1 MNKITLSATDV
12 AMAKRF
18 NIPLEEYARRVKAT
32 KLESG
37 MRISEAIRTLVT
49 QPVTQ
54 EDRMRVLNK
63 IWQYDIAS
71 MSYKML
77 DDIRQAPND
86 DCIYRV
92 SICPDG
98 VDIICFGMG
107 VDTVHDGHYINA
119 DVLPKWVQERLA
131 VLMMMTY
138 TPPTEE
144 VEGVGRRISRDVYWV
159 YKPDDVM

>member
-1 MNKITLSATDV
+1 MSKITLSATDV
-12 AMAKRF
+12 AISKRL
-18 NIPLEEYARRVKAT
+18 NIPLEEYARRLAYAKITEGSLV
-32 KLESG
+32 
-37 MRISEAIRTLVT
+37 SEAIRTLIT
-49 QPVTQ
+49 QPTTQ
-54 EDRMRVLNK
+54 EDRLRVLNHAWK
-63 IWQYDIAS
+63 ADIYA

-77 DDIRQAPND
+77 DGMQLAD
-86 DCIYRV
+86 DNHIYRV

-98 VDIICFGMG
+98 VDVVCFGLG
-107 VDTVHDGHYINA
+107 IDTIHDGHYINA

-159 YKPDDVM
+159 YKPVDVT

>member
-1 MNKITLSATDV
+1 
-12 AMAKRF
+12 MAKRF
-18 NIPLEEYARRVKAT
+18 GIPVEEYARRVKAT
-32 KLESG
+32 KLEGG
-37 MRISEAIRTLVT
+37 MRVSEAIRTLVT

-63 IWQYDIAS
+63 IWQYDIATT
-71 MSYKML
+71 SYKML
-77 DDIRQAPND
+77 ENVPTISD

-98 VDIICFGMG
+98 VDVVCFGMG
-107 VDTVHDGHYINA
+107 VDTKHDGHYINA

-159 YKPDDVM
+159 YKPDGVA

>member
-18 NIPLEEYARRVKAT
+18 NIPLEEYAHRVKAT

-37 MRISEAIRTLVT
+37 VRVSDAIRTLVT

-54 EDRMRVLNK
+54 DDRLRVLNK
-63 IWQYDIAS
+63 IWQVDIQS
-71 MSYKML
+71 MSYEML
-77 DDIRQAPND
+77 DRLRQGFDD

-98 VDIICFGMG
+98 VDVVCFGMG
-107 VDTVHDGHYINA
+107 VDTMHDGHYINA